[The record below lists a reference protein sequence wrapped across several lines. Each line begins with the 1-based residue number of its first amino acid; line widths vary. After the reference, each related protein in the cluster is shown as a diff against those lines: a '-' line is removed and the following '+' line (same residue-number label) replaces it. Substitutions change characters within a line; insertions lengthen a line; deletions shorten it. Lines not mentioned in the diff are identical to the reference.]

1 MEWFTQNQTQSRLG
15 QILVKKKLISH
26 EQLKKAID
34 RQASTGERL
43 GDILTGWNVVT
54 NQHIQAALRAQRNLR
69 LAASLVTAMIAPLH
83 AYASAPE
90 PVIRSVQ
97 QDFAENP
104 KKSMTA
110 MSEDDLDGVSA
121 QGLNNELLEI
131 VRNKD
136 NDKNSGIEVLGK
148 MAKLMNP
155 LLAFLDAD
163 TSMKDVVYDPN
174 KAAAVVNADGSIT
187 LSMPSSIG
195 EISFKN
201 IRPVAA
207 GGIGGPSMGSITLR
221 DIQFNNT
228 KITLSHRP

>member
-136 NDKNSGIEVLGK
+136 NDKNSGVEVLGK

>member
-1 MEWFTQNQTQSRLG
+1 MEWFSQSQSKSRLG
-15 QILVKKKLISH
+15 QILVKKKLISD
-26 EQLKKAID
+26 EQLKEAIS

-43 GDILTGWNVVT
+43 GDILTQWNVVT
-54 NQHIQAALRAQRNLR
+54 SQHIQTALRAQRNLR
-69 LAASLVTAMIAPLH
+69 LAASLVTAMMAPLQ
-83 AYASAPE
+83 AYAAAPE
-90 PVIRSVQ
+90 PTTQSTQ
-97 QDFAENP
+97 QVGAEKP
-104 KKSMTA
+104 KKTMVAMTESD
-110 MSEDDLDGVSA
+110 MDQVSA

-131 VRNKD
+131 VT
-136 NDKNSGIEVLGK
+136 KNYTEKGGGVEVLGK
-148 MAKLMNP
+148 MAKLFNP

-174 KAAAVVNADGSIT
+174 KAAAVMNPDGSIT

-221 DIQFNNT
+221 DIQFNDT
-228 KITLSHRP
+228 KVTLSHRP